1 MIRIRHIDDPELKA
15 KVIAK
20 LLEWRGI
27 TVPEWFEMDDADYV
41 DVLKAIEEDETPPT
55 QEHDSRE

>member
-1 MIRIRHIDDPELKA
+1 MIRIRHIEDPELKE

-20 LLEWRGI
+20 LREWRGI

-41 DVLKAIEEDETPPT
+41 DILQAIKEDEAPPT
-55 QEHDSRE
+55 PERDWRE

>member
-1 MIRIRHIDDPELKA
+1 MIRIRHIDDPVLKD

-20 LLEWRGI
+20 LREWRGI

-41 DVLKAIEEDETPPT
+41 DVLKAIEQDEAPPT
-55 QEHDSRE
+55 PEHDSRE